1 MKTRQLLSVG
11 IDIGTTTTQVIFS
24 RLELVNR
31 AAVSQV
37 PRYEFIKREISWQSP
52 VFFTPVDKQGGL
64 KEAELK
70 ALILAQYQAAG
81 VAPESVDSG
90 AIIITGESAKTRNA
104 RPAVMALSQSLGD
117 FVVASAG
124 PHLESVIAGHGA
136 GAQTLSEQRMCRVL
150 NIDIGGGT
158 SNYALFEAGKI
169 SATACLNVGGRLLET
184 DGQGRVVYAHQPG
197 QMIVDEVFSA
207 GADARALSASQLAQ
221 VARRMAE
228 LIVEVIDGTLSPLA
242 QRLMQTGLLPA
253 GAVPEVITLSG
264 GVGECYRNQ
273 PADPFCFSDIGP
285 LLATALHEHPRL
297 REMNVQFPAQT
308 VRATVIGAGAHTLS
322 LSGSTIWLEGV
333 QLPLRNLPVA
343 IPLDEADLLS
353 AWQQA
358 LMQLDLD
365 PGSDAYVLA
374 LPASLPVRY
383 AALLV
388 VIDALLAF
396 VARFPNPHPLLV
408 VAEQDFGKAL
418 GMLLRPQ
425 LQQLPLAVID
435 EVSVRAGDYID
446 IGTPLFGGSVVPVTT
461 TLFGN
466 VYQFKDVKE
475 VLAKA
480 NELRSG
486 DVLAGVAA
494 ESSQQR
500 VAAKQV
506 LSDMTVAD
514 IRNNPVIPYEED
526 CVTRLIQDD
535 VNETAY
541 QRIKNWTISD
551 LREYVLN
558 DEVTSDDIAFVRKGL
573 TSEVVAAVA
582 KVCSN
587 ADLIYGAKKMPVIKK
602 ANTTIGLPGTF
613 SCRLQPNDTRDDVQS
628 IAAQIYEGLSFG
640 AGDAVIGVNPVTDDV
655 ENLTRV
661 LDTVYGV
668 IDKFNIPTQGCV
680 LAHVTTQIEAIR
692 RGAPGGL
699 IFQSICGSEKGLKE
713 FGVELAML
721 DEARAV
727 GAEFNR
733 IAGENC
739 LYFETGQGS
748 ALSAGANFGADQVT
762 MEARNYGLARH
773 YDPFLVNTVVGFIG
787 PEYLYNDRQI
797 IRAGLEDHFMGKLSG
812 ISMGCDCCY
821 TNHADADQNLNEN
834 LMILLATAGCNYIMG
849 MPLGDDIMLN
859 YQTTAFHDTAT
870 VRQLLNLRPSP
881 EFERWL
887 ETMGIMANGR
897 LTQRAGDPSLF
908 F

>member
-1 MKTRQLLSVG
+1 MK
-11 IDIGTTTTQVIFS
+11 
-24 RLELVNR
+24 
-31 AAVSQV
+31 
-37 PRYEFIKREISWQSP
+37 
-52 VFFTPVDKQGGL
+52 L
-64 KEAELK
+64 K
-70 ALILAQYQAAG
+70 
-81 VAPESVDSG
+81 
-90 AIIITGESAKTRNA
+90 
-104 RPAVMALSQSLGD
+104 
-117 FVVASAG
+117 
-124 PHLESVIAGHGA
+124 
-136 GAQTLSEQRMCRVL
+136 
-150 NIDIGGGT
+150 
-158 SNYALFEAGKI
+158 
-169 SATACLNVGGRLLET
+169 
-184 DGQGRVVYAHQPG
+184 
-197 QMIVDEVFSA
+197 
-207 GADARALSASQLAQ
+207 
-221 VARRMAE
+221 
-228 LIVEVIDGTLSPLA
+228 
-242 QRLMQTGLLPA
+242 
-253 GAVPEVITLSG
+253 
-264 GVGECYRNQ
+264 
-273 PADPFCFSDIGP
+273 
-285 LLATALHEHPRL
+285 
-297 REMNVQFPAQT
+297 
-308 VRATVIGAGAHTLS
+308 
-322 LSGSTIWLEGV
+322 
-333 QLPLRNLPVA
+333 
-343 IPLDEADLLS
+343 
-353 AWQQA
+353 
-358 LMQLDLD
+358 
-365 PGSDAYVLA
+365 
-374 LPASLPVRY
+374 
-383 AALLV
+383 
-388 VIDALLAF
+388 
-396 VARFPNPHPLLV
+396 
-408 VAEQDFGKAL
+408 
-418 GMLLRPQ
+418 
-425 LQQLPLAVID
+425 
-435 EVSVRAGDYID
+435 
-446 IGTPLFGGSVVPVTT
+446 T

-494 ESSQQR
+494 ASSQER

-506 LSDMTVAD
+506 LSEMTVAD
-514 IRNNPVIPYEED
+514 IRNNPVIAYEED

-541 QRIKNWTISD
+541 NRIKNWSISE
-551 LREYVLN
+551 LREYVLS
-558 DEVTSDDIAFVRKGL
+558 DETSVDDIAFTRKGL

-582 KVCSN
+582 KICSN
-587 ADLIYGAKKMPVIKK
+587 ADLIYGGKKMPVIKK
-602 ANTTIGLPGTF
+602 ANTTIGIPGTF

-739 LYFETGQGS
+739 LY
-748 ALSAGANFGADQVT
+748 
-762 MEARNYGLARH
+762 
-773 YDPFLVNTVVGFIG
+773 IG

-897 LTQRAGDPSLF
+897 LTKRAGDPSLF

>member
-81 VAPESVDSG
+81 VAPGSVDSG

-104 RPAVMALSQSLGD
+104 RPAVISLSQSLGD

-136 GAQTLSEQRMCRVL
+136 GAQTLSEQRLCRVL

-158 SNYALFEAGKI
+158 ANYALFDAGKV
-169 SATACLNVGGRLLET
+169 SGTACLNVGGRLLET
-184 DGQGRVVYAHQPG
+184 DAQGHVVHAHQPG
-197 QMIVDEVFSA
+197 QIIVDAVF
-207 GADARALSASQLAQ
+207 GPGTRALALTAGQLAQ

-253 GAVPEVITLSG
+253 GALPEVITLSG

-297 REMNVQFPAQT
+297 QEMNVQFPAQT

-446 IGTPLFGGSVVPVTT
+446 IGTPLFGGSVVPVT
-461 TLFGN
+461 
-466 VYQFKDVKE
+466 VKS
-475 VLAKA
+475 LA
-480 NELRSG
+480 
-486 DVLAGVAA
+486 
-494 ESSQQR
+494 
-500 VAAKQV
+500 
-506 LSDMTVAD
+506 
-514 IRNNPVIPYEED
+514 
-526 CVTRLIQDD
+526 
-535 VNETAY
+535 
-541 QRIKNWTISD
+541 
-551 LREYVLN
+551 
-558 DEVTSDDIAFVRKGL
+558 F
-573 TSEVVAAVA
+573 
-582 KVCSN
+582 
-587 ADLIYGAKKMPVIKK
+587 
-602 ANTTIGLPGTF
+602 
-613 SCRLQPNDTRDDVQS
+613 
-628 IAAQIYEGLSFG
+628 
-640 AGDAVIGVNPVTDDV
+640 
-655 ENLTRV
+655 
-661 LDTVYGV
+661 
-668 IDKFNIPTQGCV
+668 
-680 LAHVTTQIEAIR
+680 
-692 RGAPGGL
+692 
-699 IFQSICGSEKGLKE
+699 
-713 FGVELAML
+713 
-721 DEARAV
+721 
-727 GAEFNR
+727 
-733 IAGENC
+733 
-739 LYFETGQGS
+739 
-748 ALSAGANFGADQVT
+748 
-762 MEARNYGLARH
+762 
-773 YDPFLVNTVVGFIG
+773 
-787 PEYLYNDRQI
+787 
-797 IRAGLEDHFMGKLSG
+797 
-812 ISMGCDCCY
+812 
-821 TNHADADQNLNEN
+821 
-834 LMILLATAGCNYIMG
+834 
-849 MPLGDDIMLN
+849 
-859 YQTTAFHDTAT
+859 
-870 VRQLLNLRPSP
+870 PS
-881 EFERWL
+881 
-887 ETMGIMANGR
+887 
-897 LTQRAGDPSLF
+897 
-908 F
+908 

>member
-136 GAQTLSEQRMCRVL
+136 GAQTLSEQRLCRVL

-158 SNYALFEAGKI
+158 ANYALFDAGKV
-169 SATACLNVGGRLLET
+169 SGTACLNVGGRLLET
-184 DGQGRVVYAHQPG
+184 DAQGHVVHAHQPG
-197 QMIVDEVFSA
+197 QIIVDAVF
-207 GADARALSASQLAQ
+207 GPGTRALALTAGQLAQ

-253 GAVPEVITLSG
+253 GALPEVITLSG

-297 REMNVQFPAQT
+297 QEMNVQFPAQT

-446 IGTPLFGGSVVPVTT
+446 IGTPLFGGSVVPVT